1 MIVIISLIN
10 KIKNFF
16 GRSMESYF
24 CKVYYED
31 TDATG
36 RVYHSNYLKY
46 LERGRSEFLYKLGYN
61 HKNLLQSL
69 NFYFVVKHV
78 DIDFKLPAYF
88 EDILDVK
95 TKINEI
101 TKVKIIFNQSIFR
114 EKDLL
119 IDSKIL
125 IIPVNDKGKIVKMPV
140 EMLEKLQLPK
150 I

>member
-1 MIVIISLIN
+1 MN
-10 KIKNFF
+10 YKI
-16 GRSMESYF
+16 
-24 CKVYYED
+24 KVYYED
-31 TDATG
+31 TDASG

-69 NFYFVVKHV
+69 NFYFVVKHI

-88 EDILDVK
+88 EDFLYVK
-95 TKINEI
+95 TEINEI
-101 TKVKIIFNQSIFR
+101 TKVKIFFNQSIYR

-125 IIPVNDKGKIVKMPV
+125 ITPVNDKGKIVKMPI

>member
-1 MIVIISLIN
+1 MFI
-10 KIKNFF
+10 
-16 GRSMESYF
+16 RYR
-24 CKVYYED
+24 D
-31 TDATG
+31 TDASV

-61 HKNLLQSL
+61 HQNLLQSL
-69 NFYFVVKHV
+69 NFYFVVKHI

-88 EDILDVK
+88 EDILDVE
-95 TKINEI
+95 TKIHVI
-101 TKVKIIFNQSIFR
+101 SKVKIIFHQSIFR

-125 IIPVNDKGKIVKMPV
+125 ITPVNENGKIVKMPI
-140 EMLEKLQLPK
+140 EMLDKLQLSK